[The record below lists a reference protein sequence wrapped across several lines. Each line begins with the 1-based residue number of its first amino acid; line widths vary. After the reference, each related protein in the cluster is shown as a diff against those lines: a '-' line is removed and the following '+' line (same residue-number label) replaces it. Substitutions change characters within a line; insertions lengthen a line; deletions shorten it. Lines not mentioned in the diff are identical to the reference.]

1 MEKILEFLKKNVLIV
16 KWTIW
21 YFFVFWLITRFVFN
35 FNMFSKLYWWKF
47 FHATF
52 HGFWG
57 LTFVI
62 LVYSAIP
69 IYIATTL
76 TIHRKQALLFKIPL
90 ISNLPI
96 ISRLFEKKT
105 EPAKEGTAPEPEE
118 EEEAKDDEE
127 YPIDLPR
134 EMRIP
139 YKRAKQHKSFMGTVS
154 VYNRTPVKTPTEQD
168 AIEEKSAMP
177 IPMDFDISDDIEQDM
192 NDSVPTFTDINFDTP
207 IATEKEIE
215 NNTTKYFKSHNI
227 EFETYKEFVA
237 TEKYVIYE
245 HADDD
250 FWIMDN
256 ENWFAAGK
264 QIDSPVPELLGLAK
278 QNDLTPVIYLASQNI
293 MDFENTVQQFTE
305 SGVKVI
311 TKLEELD

>member
-1 MEKILEFLKKNVLIV
+1 MKKIFEFLKQNPLIV

-21 YFFVFWLITRFVFN
+21 YIFVFWLITRFVFN
-35 FNMFSKLYWWKF
+35 FDMFSRLYWWKF

-76 TIHRKQALLFKIPL
+76 TIYRKKALLFNIPL
-90 ISNLPI
+90 ISYLPI
-96 ISRLFEKKT
+96 ISKLFAKKA
-105 EPAKEGTAPEPEE
+105 EPVKEEVAPETEEEAPEE
-118 EEEAKDDEE
+118 E
-127 YPIDLPR
+127 YPADLPR
-134 EMRIP
+134 EMRVP
-139 YKRAKQHKSFMGTVS
+139 YTRAKQHQSFMGNVS
-154 VYNRTPVKTPTEQD
+154 VYNKRPVKTPVVQAETEENPN
-168 AIEEKSAMP
+168 IP
-177 IPMDFDISDDIEQDM
+177 IPMDFDLGDDLNQDM

-207 IATEKEIE
+207 IATEKELE
-215 NNTTKYFKSHNI
+215 NNTTKYFASHNI
-227 EFETYKEFVA
+227 EFETYKEYVA

-245 HADDD
+245 HADED

-256 ENWFAAGK
+256 ESWFAAGK
-264 QIDSPVPELLGLAK
+264 QIDTPIPELISLAK
-278 QNDLTPVIYLASQNI
+278 QNNLTPVLYLASQNI
-293 MDFENTVQQFTE
+293 MDIENTIKQFTDA
-305 SGVKVI
+305 GVRVI

>member
-1 MEKILEFLKKNVLIV
+1 MKKIFEFLKQNPLIV

-21 YFFVFWLITRFVFN
+21 YIFVFWLITRFVFN
-35 FNMFSKLYWWKF
+35 FDMFSRLYWWKF

-76 TIHRKQALLFKIPL
+76 TIYRKKALLFNIPL
-90 ISNLPI
+90 ISYLPI
-96 ISRLFEKKT
+96 ISKLFAKKV
-105 EPAKEGTAPEPEE
+105 EPVKEEVAPETEEEAPEE
-118 EEEAKDDEE
+118 E
-127 YPIDLPR
+127 YPADLPR
-134 EMRIP
+134 EMRVP
-139 YKRAKQHKSFMGTVS
+139 YTRAKQHQSFMGNVS
-154 VYNRTPVKTPTEQD
+154 VYNKRPVKTPVVQAETEENPN
-168 AIEEKSAMP
+168 IP
-177 IPMDFDISDDIEQDM
+177 IPMDFDLGDDLNQDM

-207 IATEKEIE
+207 IATEKELE
-215 NNTTKYFKSHNI
+215 NNTTKYFASHNI
-227 EFETYKEFVA
+227 EFETYKEYVA

-245 HADDD
+245 HADED

-256 ENWFAAGK
+256 ESWFAAGK
-264 QIDSPVPELLGLAK
+264 QIDTPIPELISLAK
-278 QNDLTPVIYLASQNI
+278 QNNLTPVLYLASQNI
-293 MDFENTVQQFTE
+293 MDIENTIKQFTDA
-305 SGVKVI
+305 GVKVI